1 MIYLGD
7 CRDNIQVVAE
17 QWANMLYDFMFKER
31 KKKLRI
37 KGKKRAYETYYE
49 KMEGRVELS
58 CMYRE
63 EKDYSLT
70 ILRWFKANFRT
81 IVLAGEKELHE
92 YSQISKLRKQWKW
105 VPNSTFREAW
115 GFLKSLMLDLYVDF
129 TQYKK
134 GNDNNISNAHYFF
147 QKLNVKTCPYC
158 NRHYTFTLDDGI
170 VKVSPE
176 YDHFYDKSSH
186 PILAVSFYNLVP
198 SCHTCNHVKGT
209 KATAKINPYFSG
221 FKSKFSL
228 LDEKGD
234 KLIVDYDKVSIKERR
249 NELGK
254 LVYSELTDEEK
265 GNVETFGLQGLYEMH
280 DDYIKELVDKV
291 IAYNPTVRQAL
302 ADAFEDQAYSPQQVY
317 DFVWGR
323 YLEEAQHGNRP
334 LSKLTKDIL
343 EQLGILPDNDFR

>member
-1 MIYLGD
+1 MIDLRD
-7 CRDNIQVVAE
+7 CRDNIPKVAE
-17 QWANMLYDFMFKER
+17 EWLKSLHVFLFEERKDKIGRKHASYYDKKEKQADDDQKTELKYFKEHF
-31 KKKLRI
+31 
-37 KGKKRAYETYYE
+37 
-49 KMEGRVELS
+49 
-58 CMYRE
+58 RE
-63 EKDYSLT
+63 
-70 ILRWFKANFRT
+70 
-81 IVLAGEKELHE
+81 IVLADEKELE
-92 YSQISKLRKQWKW
+92 YYSKKK
-105 VPNSTFREAW
+105 VSEYMKTFMI
-115 GFLKSLMLDLYVDF
+115 GLYKAF
-129 TQYKK
+129 TQDK
-134 GNDNNISNAHYFF
+134 NDDISNAHYFF
-147 QKLNVKTCPYC
+147 RELNIRTCPYC
-158 NRHYTFTLDDGI
+158 NRHYTFTLSKKNT
-170 VKVSPE
+170 KVSPE

-186 PILAVSFYNLVP
+186 PLLAVSFYNLVP

-209 KATAKINPYFSG
+209 KSTAKINPYFSG
-221 FKSKFSL
+221 FKSKFKL

-323 YLEEAQHGNRP
+323 YLEEAQYGKRP

-343 EQLGILPDNDFR
+343 EQLGILPDNDFH